1 MTFTNCESL
10 YCTPVTYNIVLQL
23 YLNCTKKINGAYG
36 KKKKSKQWGIGKLI
50 GKTLKLESGS
60 L

>member
-23 YLNCTKKINGAYG
+23 YLNCKKKINGTYE
-36 KKKKSKQWGIGKLI
+36 KN
-50 GKTLKLESGS
+50 KTKVSSGGLGNS
-60 L
+60 